1 MKQSLRQFPK
11 KIYFTHASLFGWVG
25 ASDKHLEKYSN
36 LFHTL
41 GIPATYRTVAPTLDA
56 FFFKDNLIP
65 LAKGWLD
72 IMCSHPHKKDP
83 GVLFVA
89 SNGGAW
95 LYHAALKLLREDST
109 LPHSRRKYSSLSL
122 GAVVYDSAPVFETP
136 HSGSTAFSTAVF
148 PHQPLRRRV
157 LAGFSSALLTLAQPP
172 AELHNKLLFTSLTEG
187 LPKDFPPPL
196 QLCIASRDDAITE
209 YGHVEAFA
217 KGLGP
222 KASLWTPPSPSPHCS
237 HYLAHPHEY
246 SERVRELLEQAAEE
260 AAAHTAA
267 ATAAAAAAAAAAA
280 TEKVLKSRDVE
291 EACAKR

>member
-1 MKQSLRQFPK
+1 MKQSLRQLSQK
-11 KIYFTHASLFGWVG
+11 GYFGHASLFGWVG

-41 GIPATYRTVAPTLDA
+41 NIPVTYRTVAPTLDA
-56 FFFKDNLIP
+56 FFFKDNLVP
-65 LAKGWLD
+65 LAKGWLEKL
-72 IMCSHPHKKDP
+72 CSHPHERDP

-95 LYHAALKLLREDST
+95 LYHTALKLLREDSS
-109 LPHSRRKYSSLSL
+109 LPLSFRKYSNLSL
-122 GAVVYDSAPVFETP
+122 GAIIYDSAPVFETP

-148 PHQPLRRRV
+148 PRHPIRRRV
-157 LAGFSSALLTLAQPP
+157 LAGLSSALLTLAQPP

-237 HYLAHPHEY
+237 HYLAHPREY
-246 SERVRELLEQAAEE
+246 SERLKELLEQSAEE
-260 AAAHTAA
+260 AAARSAD
-267 ATAAAAAAAAAAA
+267 AAAAAAAAAAA
-280 TEKVLKSRDVE
+280 EKSLLSQDVE
-291 EACAKR
+291 GARAKR